1 MGGVVYLFWAQ
12 GVGGTKV
19 MQPAQFPCPTCMSSI
34 AKSYHEIWILAPDQ
48 PWKCHNLC
56 YGCLRSASPDV
67 RRQDSQWAEYRALL
81 NSEVAHMLEL
91 AHGVGFSAE
100 QICIRKKRTRQL
112 RE

>member
-1 MGGVVYLFWAQ
+1 
-12 GVGGTKV
+12 
-19 MQPAQFPCPTCMSSI
+19 MSSI

-56 YGCLRSASPDV
+56 YGCLRSASRVCGKFEDDVWSPDV

-91 AHGVGFSAE
+91 TYGVSFSAE
-100 QICIRKKRTRQL
+100 QICIRKKRT
-112 RE
+112 